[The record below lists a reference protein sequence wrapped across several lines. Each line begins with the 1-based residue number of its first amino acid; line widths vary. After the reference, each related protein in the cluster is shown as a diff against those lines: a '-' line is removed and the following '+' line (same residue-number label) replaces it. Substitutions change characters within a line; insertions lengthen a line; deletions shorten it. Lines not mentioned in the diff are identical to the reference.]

1 MMRWESISAKLPR
14 ALRESVS
21 EFSTA
26 TAFKRATT
34 RSINSNHYILTAKWQ
49 RLPSEPRFLEENL
62 EPGAIDLLACATTL
76 PDLLVSG
83 FGSTGQGGLSELS
96 PLEI

>member
-1 MMRWESISAKLPR
+1 MLAKWPR

-26 TAFKRATT
+26 TAFKSPTT
-34 RSINSNHYILTAKWQ
+34 RSINSSQHYIVTAKWQ
-49 RLPSEPRFLEENL
+49 RLPFDPRFLEENL

-83 FGSTGQGGLSELS
+83 FASTVHGELSELS
-96 PLEI
+96 PLKTVSTP